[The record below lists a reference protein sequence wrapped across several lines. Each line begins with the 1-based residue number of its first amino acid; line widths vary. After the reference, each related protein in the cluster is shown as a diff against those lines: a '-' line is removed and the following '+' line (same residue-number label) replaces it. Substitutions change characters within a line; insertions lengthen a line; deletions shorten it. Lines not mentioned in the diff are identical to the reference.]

1 MAKNTSNNLF
11 LDYITEAYS
20 TNFLFNGTNLSVIV
34 LFKTIKKSINC

>member
-20 TNFLFNGTNLSVIV
+20 TNNLSMIV